1 MIDLTASEE
10 IADDARAR
18 ANVLRLAAAQA
29 LTGANSAVIFAT
41 GSIVGATLAPN
52 ISLATV
58 PLSMYVLGLAAG
70 TLPTGAISRAYGR
83 RAAFIIGTGCGVLT
97 GALGAFAILHGSF
110 WLFCGA
116 TFLGGLY
123 GAVAQSYRFAAADGA
138 SAAFRPKAVSWVM
151 AGGVFAGV
159 LGPQLVQWTM
169 DVWPPYLFAF
179 SFVMQALVA
188 LVAMAV
194 LAGVDAPK
202 PAATDLHGGRPLFQI
217 ARHPRFIAAALCGV
231 IAYPMMNLVM
241 TSAPLAMK
249 MCGLTVSD
257 SNFGIQWHIVAM
269 YGPSFFTGSLIAR
282 FGAPRIVAL
291 GLSLEAVAAM
301 IGLSGIT
308 APHFW
313 ATLIVLGVGWNF
325 GFVGASALVLE
336 THRPQ
341 ERNKVQAFNDFL
353 VFGMMAIGSFS
364 SGQLLAN
371 YGWSAVNMVVF
382 PPVLLGLAVL
392 SFVSFAKRRAKLRAG
407 GRVSRAQY
415 LEWLPSADSS
425 LAIEVFFRPVDHA
438 VRVTARR
445 SKKRWTP
452 PITPSSTRPP
462 SATRAGA
469 SCWSASCSRRLAGGS
484 ASTAR
489 ASMSPNCT
497 GCAAGRRR

>member
-1 MIDLTASEE
+1 MIDLTA
-10 IADDARAR
+10 ADEMASDARAR
-18 ANVLRLAAAQA
+18 ANVARLGAAQA

-41 GSIVGATLAPN
+41 GSIVGASLAPD

-58 PLSMYVLGLAAG
+58 PLSMYVLGLAVG
-70 TLPTGAISRAYGR
+70 TLPTGAVSRAYGR
-83 RAAFIIGTGCGVLT
+83 RVAFIIGTGCGVLT
-97 GALGAFAILHGSF
+97 GLLGAFAILRGSF
-110 WLFCGA
+110 PLFCCA

-123 GAVAQSYRFAAADGA
+123 GAVSQSYRFAAADGA

-169 DVWPPYLFAF
+169 DIWPPYLFAF
-179 SFVMQALVA
+179 SFVVQAAVA
-188 LVAMAV
+188 LVAMAI

-202 PAATDLHGGRPLFQI
+202 PAPADLHGGRPLLQI
-217 ARHPRFIAAALCGV
+217 VQQPRFIAAALCGV
-231 IAYPMMNLVM
+231 ISYPMMNLVM

-249 MCGLTVSD
+249 LCGLSVSD

-282 FGAPRIVAL
+282 FGAPKIVAV
-291 GLSLEAVAAM
+291 GLLLEAAAAT

-308 APHFW
+308 AVHFW

-353 VFGMMAIGSFS
+353 VFGMMAVGSFS

-371 YGWSAVNMVVF
+371 YGWSAVNLVVY
-382 PPVLLGLAVL
+382 PPVLLGLTVL
-392 SFVSFAKRRAKLRAG
+392 TLASFARRRRARLHA
-407 GRVSRAQY
+407 
-415 LEWLPSADSS
+415 
-425 LAIEVFFRPVDHA
+425 LAEFPDPR
-438 VRVTARR
+438 
-445 SKKRWTP
+445 
-452 PITPSSTRPP
+452 
-462 SATRAGA
+462 
-469 SCWSASCSRRLAGGS
+469 
-484 ASTAR
+484 
-489 ASMSPNCT
+489 M
-497 GCAAGRRR
+497 